1 MAAVIVALAV
11 AWRFVPFTPEELL
24 LHARAVR
31 ELPLAPLWVAA
42 AYVLLGLVM
51 FPFVA
56 LRLGTVLVFG
66 PILGPIYALAAG
78 TLSAF
83 VGYSIGRRL
92 GAGALERSP
101 RAEKIRARLAGRGVL
116 AVAAL
121 RLVPLGPFT
130 LVNAMAGA
138 ARVPRRDFVLGTA
151 LGTAPGLLV
160 LAMAGASLAHL
171 V

>member
-1 MAAVIVALAV
+1 MAAAIVALAV
-11 AWRFVPFTPEELL
+11 AWRFAPVTPEQLL
-24 LHARAVR
+24 EHARAVR

-83 VGYSIGRRL
+83 VGYSLGRRL
-92 GAGALERSP
+92 GAGAFEGSP
-101 RAEKIRARLAGRGVL
+101 RAERIREKVARRGVF

-138 ARVPRRDFVLGTA
+138 AKVPRRDFVLGTA
-151 LGTAPGLLV
+151 LGTAPGLVV
-160 LAMAGASLAHL
+160 LALASASITRLL
-171 V
+171 